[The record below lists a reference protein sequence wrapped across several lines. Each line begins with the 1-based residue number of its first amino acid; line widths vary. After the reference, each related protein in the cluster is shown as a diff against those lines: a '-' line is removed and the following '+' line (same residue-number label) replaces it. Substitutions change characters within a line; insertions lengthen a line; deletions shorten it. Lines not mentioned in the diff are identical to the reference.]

1 MAQRNSSGRGA
12 TATATKRRSSSSTG
26 DINERKISL
35 MKVDDIRG
43 QLRKR
48 GISGISALR
57 KMDLVKSL
65 VRTLKAESRGGTGR
79 KATTAP
85 SKRTSAKKAPAKRAA
100 AKKAPSRTVAAKKAP
115 ARKASTARV
124 TGKKAPARKT
134 TAKKAPAG
142 KTTAKK
148 APAKRATAKKAP
160 ARKAPAKKAPARK
173 TVSAARKAPA
183 RKAVTSARTTS
194 AAQRTGTAPARKAT
208 GARATGPGK
217 ATGARKGTAAGKS
230 TAARKTTGARKS
242 TAAPAR
248 KAGGARKAASN
259 GGGQS
264 KSLKYAQPISSPQD
278 TPERPGRSLVT
289 RDHDV
294 IRRWAEGRNA
304 QPATIEG
311 TEREGRLGVL
321 TFDFPGWREGGR
333 LKPVSWDEWFHTF
346 DLRQLNFIY
355 QEQLSDGR
363 QSNFFRTESPMREDG

>member
-1 MAQRNSSGRGA
+1 
-12 TATATKRRSSSSTG
+12 
-26 DINERKISL
+26 

-65 VRTLKAESRGGTGR
+65 VRTLKAEGRGGTTGR
-79 KATTAP
+79 KATAAP
-85 SKRTSAKKAPAKRAA
+85 ARKTTAKKAPAKRAT

-115 ARKASTARV
+115 ARKTTTAR
-124 TGKKAPARKT
+124 A
-134 TAKKAPAG
+134 TAKKAPA
-142 KTTAKK
+142 KRAPAKK

-173 TVSAARKAPA
+173 TVAAARKAPA
-183 RKAVTSARTTS
+183 RKVTSARTGG
-194 AAQRTGTAPARKAT
+194 AQRTATAPARKAP
-208 GARATGPGK
+208 GARATGPAKTAGTRATGPAK
-217 ATGARKGTAAGKS
+217 TTGARKGTTAGKS
-230 TAARKTTGARKS
+230 TTAARKTTGARKPS
-242 TAAPAR
+242 AAPAR
-248 KAGGARKAASN
+248 KANGARKSTST
-259 GGGQS
+259 GGGKS
-264 KSLKYAQPISSPQD
+264 KSLKYAQPIASPQD

-289 RDHDV
+289 QDHDV

>member
-1 MAQRNSSGRGA
+1 
-12 TATATKRRSSSSTG
+12 
-26 DINERKISL
+26 

-48 GISGISALR
+48 GVSGISALR

-124 TGKKAPARKT
+124 T
-134 TAKKAPAG
+134 
-142 KTTAKK
+142 
-148 APAKRATAKKAP
+148 
-160 ARKAPAKKAPARK
+160 AKKAPARK

-194 AAQRTGTAPARKAT
+194 AAQRTGTAPARKAPGARATGPGKAPGARATGPGKAT

-217 ATGARKGTAAGKS
+217 ATGARKGTTAGKS
-230 TAARKTTGARKS
+230 TAAARKTTGARKS
-242 TAAPAR
+242 TAAPVR
-248 KAGGARKAASN
+248 KANGAGKSTSN

-264 KSLKYAQPISSPQD
+264 RSLKYAQPISSPQD